1 MKNKNLY
8 IKNVISL
15 FPIHSKKER
24 EYLKKLKR
32 NINEFD
38 EDYPHSSY
46 DEFVEKFG
54 TPKDIF
60 INYINNQNEEYLIKK
75 IKRKKIMNIVCICI
89 LSFIIII
96 EFSQAISAYESYQ
109 ESVEE
114 RGDNIEI
121 TAPEE
126 ISPDEV

>member
-1 MKNKNLY
+1 MLYLFFLFIQIKYLKNLR
-8 IKNVISL
+8 INV
-15 FPIHSKKER
+15 
-24 EYLKKLKR
+24 
-32 NINEFD
+32 NEFD
-38 EDYPHSSY
+38 EDYPLSSY

-60 INYINNQNEEYLIKK
+60 INYINSQNEEYLIKK
-75 IKRKKIMNIVCICI
+75 IKRKKIMKIICICI

-109 ESVEE
+109 ENVKE

-126 ISPDEV
+126 TSPDEV